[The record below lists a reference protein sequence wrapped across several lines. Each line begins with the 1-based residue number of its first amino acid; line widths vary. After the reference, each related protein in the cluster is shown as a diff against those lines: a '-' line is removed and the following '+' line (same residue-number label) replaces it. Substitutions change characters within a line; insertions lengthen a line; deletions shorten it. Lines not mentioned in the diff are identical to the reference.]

1 MGKNNSSRT
10 KVQPFF
16 RQLLARDPRGSSWLP
31 KLLALGQNVR
41 ALSSDLSA
49 DPGLLQPT
57 SLDKEQK
64 LYPPKEFLKWL
75 ILHPEK
81 MKWPKNGKAKFAP
94 DTEQW
99 RKRLMGLRDLFHEP
113 PDRQEEIRDTDR
125 KAAISEGIKS
135 LEQFGP
141 ARSKGKWWAFEGQT
155 AVDCYLSTPKLKI
168 YVEGKFT
175 DVPSSSTDWYRTRNQ
190 LVRNLE
196 TARADAEGIPF
207 VCLLI
212 TGDPFGGIS
221 KAKIQNSLPHLAEAQ
236 QQDLMRHLGAT
247 TWREACQ
254 ATDVDYSSLQSTV

>member
-1 MGKNNSSRT
+1 MGRNNSSRS

-31 KLLALGQNVR
+31 KLLALGQNAQ

-49 DPGLLQPT
+49 DPGLFHQTYP
-57 SLDKEQK
+57 DKERK
-64 LYPPKEFLKWL
+64 LSPPKEFLKWL

-81 MKWPKNGKAKFAP
+81 MSWPKNGREQFGP
-94 DTEQW
+94 DTQQR
-99 RKRLMGLRDLFHEP
+99 RKRLMGLRDLSGEP
-113 PDRQEEIRDTDR
+113 LDRHDEIRDTDR
-125 KAAISEGIKS
+125 ETAISEGLKS

-141 ARSKGKWWAFEGQT
+141 AGSKGKWWAFEGFT
-155 AVDCYLSTPKLKI
+155 AVDCYLSTPRLKI

-175 DVPSSSTDWYRTRNQ
+175 DVPSPSTDWYRTRNQ

-196 TARADAEGIPF
+196 TAHADAEGIPF
-207 VCLLI
+207 LCLLI
-212 TGDPFGGIS
+212 TGDPFLGIP

-236 QQDLMRHLGAT
+236 QQHLMRHLGAT

-254 ATDVDYSSLQSTV
+254 ATGIDYSSLQSTI